1 MKKELTDML
10 KKTGIVDG
18 IFVLLTLFLNAFIPH
33 MYVFMIV
40 LGLLMAYINF
50 LLNGVITYFL
60 MGNKSGSHTALVIL
74 GFLLRVLIVAGI
86 GVMVFS
92 FNKYYVLAYLLGY
105 SLHFISIVIYGT
117 NAK

>member
-1 MKKELTDML
+1 MNML
-10 KKTGIVDG
+10 KKVGIVDG
-18 IFVLLTLFLNAFIPH
+18 ILGLMALFLNVFIGH
-33 MYVFMIV
+33 IYVYMII

-60 MGNKSGSHTALVIL
+60 MGNKGGSHTALVIL

-86 GVMVFS
+86 GVIVFS
-92 FNKYYVLAYLLGY
+92 FNKYYVLVYLLGY
-105 SLHFISIVIYGT
+105 SLHFISIIIYGT